1 MSEKTT
7 YGEQALA
14 RFLTILFAI
23 LWAGATTAQDS
34 ALQRLDTGEDS
45 RDWGAVGRLEMDG
58 RGFCTGALI
67 APDLVLTAAHCLYDK
82 SNGAAFD
89 VDKIEFRA
97 GWRNGRAE
105 AYRSVRRAVVHPQ
118 YAYSSDAQIET
129 VQNDLALLELHHPI
143 RNTRIAPFETSNGLR
158 KGSKIGVVSYA
169 VGRGTAPSF
178 QETCQVMGRQ
188 RGVYVLSCD
197 IDFGSSGAPVFVFED
212 GAVRIASVV
221 AAKAEVRGSKVALG
235 TALDHSLPELF
246 GARGAPSAQGGL
258 TSLQERN
265 STGAKFVRP

>member
-1 MSEKTT
+1 MVRLLT
-7 YGEQALA
+7 
-14 RFLTILFAI
+14 FLSAI
-23 LWAGATTAQDS
+23 LWAGVSAAQDT

-45 RDWGAVGRLEMDG
+45 RDWGAVGRLEIDG

-82 SNGAAFD
+82 DNGTAYD
-89 VDKIEFRA
+89 VKQIEFRA

-105 AYRSVRRAVVHPQ
+105 AYRSVRRAVVHPK

-143 RNTRIAPFETSNGLR
+143 RNNRIAPFETSTDLR

-169 VGRGTAPSF
+169 VGREAAPSF
-178 QETCQVMGRQ
+178 QEVCQVMGRQ
-188 RGVYVLSCD
+188 RGVYVLSCN

-221 AAKAEVRGSKVALG
+221 AAKAEVRGTKVALG

-246 GARGAPSAQGGL
+246 AARGTAPARGGR
-258 TSLQERN
+258 TSLQQRN